1 MFGKVF
7 LAYSYAFLDSWGYLE
22 QFDVQKNVDFVCQQ
36 IPASLGATA
45 DTTPTLQ
52 QLQHVLSY
60 AEDIDAVEAW
70 RFFPE
75 PPSNNLVV
83 AVIDTG
89 IDYTHPDLKE
99 SCLFKERSYT
109 PKNLA

>member
-1 MFGKVF
+1 MHG
-7 LAYSYAFLDSWGYLE
+7 LT
-22 QFDVQKNVDFVCQQ
+22 
-36 IPASLGATA
+36 AT
-45 DTTPTLQ
+45 
-52 QLQHVLSY
+52 
-60 AEDIDAVEAW
+60 EDIDAVEAW

-99 SCLFKERSYT
+99 SCQSNCSKLFLSSCMT
-109 PKNLA
+109 LILAYFLKPTEYQSTS